1 MAVDRPYFSVK
12 IMAYFYATLA
22 FFHTR
27 FMLVSD
33 LSFDRLYEYFCKVPS
48 VQKNLIDAY
57 GTDGAQ
63 AWWFKFQI
71 NVAHPLAWQTVQE
84 LGHVLNYISKNERL
98 PTQFLPVSP
107 PPYMN
112 GEAKDFL
119 SWVIQCNHADFP
131 PDVVCDWLE
140 ARLPNQVEDES
151 QWKIKTDLSELDEL
165 SDKDLDELVPPNPG
179 QN

>member
-1 MAVDRPYFSVK
+1 MVADRPYVSVK
-12 IMAYFYATLA
+12 IMAYFYATLT

-140 ARLPNQVEDES
+140 ARLPNPVEDES